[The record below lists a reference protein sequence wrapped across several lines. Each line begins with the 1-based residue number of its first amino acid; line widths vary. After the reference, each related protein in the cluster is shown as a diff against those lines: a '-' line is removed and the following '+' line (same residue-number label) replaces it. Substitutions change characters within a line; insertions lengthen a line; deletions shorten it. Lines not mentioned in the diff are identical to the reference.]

1 MERVLRPFAGGSV
14 VVRSLDAEFI
24 GGLQRRAFA

>member
-1 MERVLRPFAGGSV
+1 MLRFFAGGSV